1 MSKIRQYI
9 DIHRKSRKEFMSI
22 ADFNRKFKAT
32 LPENASVEKEFH
44 NDIRKKRRIAFPVRG
59 NLYDIEAKLGLATRE
74 ARRSLATAP
83 RAISV
88 KHRKG
93 RNCGCKMAC
102 DCSETDSSA
111 SKIATSMRPSM
122 RRSNMKLRIRS
133 AKRAV
138 STSEAPKTPSALAQS
153 EVMPEQISSE
163 SISMHEVEAPV
174 VNAKHMGHKRYH
186 KHGKH
191 KESER
196 NRPSLRPHHVGKGT
210 GIPRHNIIEEAEPI
224 REVSSESTVL
234 KAPMMENVEEHF
246 SVREAAEF
254 YAEHNPEYLDDH
266 DIEEEVRKWNSVNP
280 DYVLAQLRNAYRI
293 APGDHWTID
302 DVTSFYNR
310 VDPQFLEDHDVN
322 VVMDRWRD
330 VERNEIEDKLMQK
343 YASLP
348 DTDPTWTPQVVED
361 YYLHV
366 NPKKL
371 DTTPAYVIAN
381 EWNQYSREET
391 IKACMEQYGVAPGQT
406 VAFEESPVE
415 QYQRELRESGQTFNA
430 TKLIHFVP
438 KSGRWDASNF
448 ASHCAKMKKSYFEIM
463 AEHGTGPFKM
473 LDGSR
478 KTFKSINRADV
489 KKMFKGVKANR
500 GGHFFI
506 EVEL

>member
-22 ADFNRKFKAT
+22 AEFNRKFKAT
-32 LPENASVEKEFH
+32 LPENASVEKQFH
-44 NDIRKKRRIAFPVRG
+44 ADIRKKRRIAFPVRG
-59 NLYDIEAKLGLATRE
+59 NLYDIEAKLGLAKRE
-74 ARRSLATAP
+74 ARRSLANAP
-83 RAISV
+83 RAITV
-88 KHRKG
+88 KNRKG
-93 RNCGCKMAC
+93 RKCGCSMTCNC
-102 DCSETDSSA
+102 DDSNSSSA
-111 SKIATSMRPSM
+111 KMTASMRPAM

-138 STSEAPKTPSALAQS
+138 STMEAPKTPSALELAPE
-153 EVMPEQISSE
+153 EVSPE
-163 SISMHEVEAPV
+163 SIELHEAPI

-196 NRPSLRPHHVGKGT
+196 NRPSLKPHHVGKGT
-210 GIPRHNIIEEAEPI
+210 GIPRHNVIEEAEPI
-224 REVSSESTVL
+224 REISRDSTTL
-234 KAPMMENVEEHF
+234 KAPVMESAEENF
-246 SVREAAEF
+246 SVQEAAEF
-254 YAEHNPEYLDDH
+254 YAEHNPEYLEDH

-280 DYVLAQLRNAYRI
+280 GYVLAQLRNAYRV
-293 APGDHWTID
+293 APGDHWSID
-302 DVTSFYNR
+302 EVKSFYNR
-310 VDPQFLEDHDVN
+310 VDPSFLEDHDVN

-330 VERNEIEDKLMQK
+330 VERDEIEEKLMQK

-361 YYLHV
+361 FYLHV

-371 DTTPAYVIAN
+371 ESTPAYAIAN

-448 ASHCAKMKKSYFEIM
+448 SSHCAKMKKSYFEIM

>member
-22 ADFNRKFKAT
+22 ADFNRKFKAA
-32 LPENASVEKEFH
+32 LPENAGVEKQFH
-44 NDIRKKRRIAFPVRG
+44 ADIRKKRRVAFPVRG
-59 NLYDIEAKLGLATRE
+59 NLYDIEAKLGLAKRE
-74 ARRSLATAP
+74 ARRSLANAP
-83 RAISV
+83 RAIAV
-88 KHRKG
+88 KNRKG
-93 RNCGCKMAC
+93 KRCGCLSEC
-102 DCSETDSSA
+102 DHDT
-111 SKIATSMRPSM
+111 IQQTNVPVSMRPAM

-138 STSEAPKTPSALAQS
+138 STMEAPKTPSAI
-153 EVMPEQISSE
+153 EVAPAAVSSE
-163 SISMHEVEAPV
+163 SIELHEAPI
-174 VNAKHMGHKRYH
+174 VNANHMGHKRYH

-196 NRPSLRPHHVGKGT
+196 NRPSLKPHHVGKGT
-210 GIPRHNIIEEAEPI
+210 GIPRHNVIKEAEPI
-224 REVSSESTVL
+224 RAISNESTTL
-234 KAPMMENVEEHF
+234 KAPMMESAEENF
-246 SVREAAEF
+246 SVQEAAEF
-254 YAEHNPEYLDDH
+254 YAEHNPEYLEDH

-280 DYVLAQLRNAYRI
+280 GYVLAQLRNAYRV
-293 APGDHWTID
+293 APGDHWSID
-302 DVTSFYNR
+302 DVKSFYNR
-310 VDPQFLEDHDVN
+310 VDPSFLDDHDVN

-330 VERNEIEDKLMQK
+330 VERNEIEEKLMQK

-348 DTDPTWTPQVVED
+348 DTDPAWTPQVVED
-361 YYLHV
+361 FYLHV

-371 DTTPAYVIAN
+371 DSTPAYAIAN

-448 ASHCAKMKKSYFEIM
+448 SSHCAKMKKSYFEIM